1 MYEPNEW
8 RAALEKKEM
17 TNMKTFT
24 AIIQGIVL
32 AVGTMAQAAPTAE
45 TFGPFDVTFFNL
57 GDTDGYFTGEQD
69 WTAQQRAAIGAS
81 VQQWSSM
88 ITNVPGRQTQ
98 MHVFWNNFP
107 GNILGGSGSIRAAD
121 GTTQRNL
128 PELVWREGINAP
140 LSFGLDIFIV
150 YDTDAAGFAW
160 NFGGGVLTAF
170 EIDFR
175 SVATHELGHSLG
187 WDSTYDYSCDDWGW
201 FDIGYGGLT
210 EWDRNLVDSSGNRPV
225 SGTLGMPGNFNE
237 VDNPVYW
244 DGAHAASYYGG
255 HVPIYAPD
263 PYMLGSSL
271 VHLDEATFPDLLMS
285 PSIGLGQT
293 KRTVSQLEWEMMRD
307 MGWQVIPAPSAI
319 LLSSMGVVLVSWLRG
334 RRTL

>member
-187 WDSTYDYSCDDWGW
+187 C
-201 FDIGYGGLT
+201 LT

-293 KRTVSQLEWEMMRD
+293 KRTVSQLEWAMMRD

-319 LLSSMGVVLVSWLRG
+319 LLGSMGVALVSWLRG